1 VVGVEGQPG
10 CNTWEAGM
18 VFKIFGATLLAAGI
32 FFAAIP
38 RHPWADEDNSPKR
51 VLFNQKLFADMGDTV
66 HVEGQVTGEGI
77 GYKVNRYAMTCYRE
91 RRECVL
97 THVDTQGWQAF
108 SIGPPLFF
116 NILRWDKDSIM
127 ADLPGLKMPSGHP
140 CGDNPGGTTWY
151 IHRDTQIT
159 NIQENF
165 CNLMTGERG
174 FYQWTI
180 EDDPF
185 WHRAA
190 GSK

>member
-18 VFKIFGATLLAAGI
+18 VFKIFGATLLAAG
-32 FFAAIP
+32 FAAIP
-38 RHPWADEDNSPKR
+38 RHPSADEDNSPR
-51 VLFNQKLFADMGDTV
+51 RILFNQKLFADMGDTV

-91 RRECVL
+91 RRECIL

-116 NILRWDKDSIM
+116 NILRWDKDIIM
-127 ADLPGLKMPSGHP
+127 TDLPGLKMPSGHP

-165 CNLMTGERG
+165 CNLTTFG
-174 FYQWTI
+174 
-180 EDDPF
+180 
-185 WHRAA
+185 WHNR
-190 GSK
+190 